1 MTYPT
6 AHRVPSKIFA
16 DLASG
21 GGGTE
26 AARLLAG
33 IQFSKHVL
41 LLRRIV
47 NLANSTGHEEAA
59 AATHAYDQLAAIQQL
74 SPAAVADVIRHPAV
88 GAWASQTVEALSSS
102 ENAAAARPAQMSA
115 LAVAAAIRS
124 RSVLSATVPVSG
136 GEVMLPSLGGA
147 RATAGVVRVSPGET
161 TIDDVPL
168 PADLGVDSHAWKAL
182 RPVTLQARDKSITL
196 VIDDLDPF
204 RAPGAEDVDGRLDQ
218 AEVARWRE
226 VWLSGWDLLVSSH
239 PVVADEIAAMISVLT
254 PLRAPGGR
262 SVSATARHAFGA
274 LMLSAP
280 DDARSLAL
288 TMTHE
293 VAHAKLSALL
303 DLVPMT
309 VRDDGRRF
317 YAPWRD
323 DPRPAS
329 GLLQGAYAFLGVAG
343 FWLRQSEISDR
354 EAALAEFARW
364 YGGVRRV
371 VDTLRSSGQL
381 TPAGDEFVAGI
392 DGTLRDWE
400 SVPVPAATLAKAKLA
415 SEEHEDTWRRR
426 HGEIPAPVS

>member
-6 AHRVPSKIFA
+6 AHHVPSKIFA
-16 DLASG
+16 GLASG

-124 RSVLSATVPVSG
+124 RSALSATVPVSG
-136 GEVMLPSLGGA
+136 GEVMIPSLGGA
-147 RATAGVVRVSPGET
+147 RATAGVVRVSPDET

-168 PADLGVDSHAWKAL
+168 PANLGVDSHAWKAL

-239 PVVADEIAAMISVLT
+239 PVVADEVAAMISVLT

-400 SVPVPAATLAKAKLA
+400 AVPVPAATLAKAKLA

>member
-1 MTYPT
+1 MTYPS

-26 AARLLAG
+26 AARLLAA

-47 NLANSTGHEEAA
+47 NLADSTGHEEAEA
-59 AATHAYDQLAAIQQL
+59 ASHAYDQLAAIHRL
-74 SPAAVADVIRHPAV
+74 NSTAVADVIRHPAV
-88 GAWASQTVEALSSS
+88 GAWASQTVEALSSPS
-102 ENAAAARPAQMSA
+102 GAAARPAQMSA
-115 LAVAAAIRS
+115 LAAAAAIRS
-124 RSVLSATVPVSG
+124 RSTLSATVPVLG

-147 RATAGVVRVSPGET
+147 SATAGVVRVGPDET
-161 TIDDVPL
+161 TVDGEPL
-168 PADLGVDSHAWKAL
+168 PTDLAVDGYAWKAL
-182 RPVTLQARDKSITL
+182 RPITLQARDKSITL

-204 RAPGAEDVDGRLDQ
+204 RAPGAEDVEGRLDK
-218 AEVARWRE
+218 AEVERWRE

-239 PVVADEIAAMISVLT
+239 PVVADEVATMITVLT
-254 PLRAPGGR
+254 PLRTPGGGR

-293 VAHAKLSALL
+293 VQHAKLSALL

-309 VRDDGRRF
+309 IKDEGRRF

-400 SVPVPAATLAKAKLA
+400 TVPVPAATLAKAKLA

-426 HGEIPAPVS
+426 HGEIPDPVS

>member
-1 MTYPT
+1 MTHPG

-47 NLANSTGHEEAA
+47 NLAGPAGHEEAEVA
-59 AATHAYDQLAAIQQL
+59 SYAYDQLAAIQEL
-74 SPAAVADVIRHPAV
+74 NPAAVADVIRHPAV
-88 GAWASQTVEALSSS
+88 GAWASHTVEALSSP
-102 ENAAAARPAQMSA
+102 ETAAAARPAQMSA

-124 RSVLSATVPVSG
+124 RSVLSATVPVSR

-147 RATAGVVRVSPGET
+147 RATAGVVRVSPDET

-168 PADLGVDSHAWKAL
+168 AADLGVDGHAWKAL
-182 RPVTLQARDKSITL
+182 RSVTLQARDKSITL

-204 RAPGAEDVDGRLDQ
+204 RAPGAEDVGGRLDQ
-218 AEVARWRE
+218 AEVDRWRE

-239 PVVADEIAAMISVLT
+239 PVVADEVATMISVLT

-274 LMLSAP
+274 LMMSAP

-293 VAHAKLSALL
+293 VQHAKLSALL

-309 VRDDGRRF
+309 VSDDGSRF

-354 EAALAEFARW
+354 EVALAEFARW
-364 YGGVRRV
+364 YGAVRRV

-381 TPAGDEFVAGI
+381 THAGEEFVAGI
-392 DGTLRDWE
+392 DATLRNWE
-400 SVPVPAATLAKAKLA
+400 AVLVPAATLAKAKVA
-415 SEEHEDTWRRR
+415 SGEHEDAWRRR